1 MAKGNPNDSWN
12 TANGISHVS
21 IKLSFKLVVQNHSEI
36 YPLLNSTRK
45 GKLGGMQKSEHK
57 GPSDDS
63 DKQTQHEEWAVGEK
77 ERGKMSL
84 ISVDMIV
91 HSPWGWSNT
100 ILHNLVG
107 ARVQTFNKSVLKL
120 TILIASLL
128 RIVSHGY

>member
-1 MAKGNPNDSWN
+1 
-12 TANGISHVS
+12 
-21 IKLSFKLVVQNHSEI
+21 
-36 YPLLNSTRK
+36 
-45 GKLGGMQKSEHK
+45 MQKSEHK